1 MDRALREATVC
12 QWTGHCR
19 GYSVSV
25 DIALSNILYVRGQRI
40 VEANVCPWTEHCRG
54 YCVSVD
60 RAL

>member
-1 MDRALREATVC
+1 MC

-25 DIALSNILYVRGQRI
+25 DIALSKILYIRGQSI
-40 VEANVCPWTEHCRG
+40 VEANVCPWTEHSRG

-60 RAL
+60 KTL